1 MASTDPT
8 DAAKLKGIMQAIGM
22 TNPAEIPVTEPAYT
36 APDDGL
42 NPVTPLVDEE
52 EQIET
57 EQEDVGQLM
66 GISTASMVRGI
77 IHIIFLLTRDSWWR
91 RSLPEAQTCPL
102 VASWFAEGHAAR
114 FLDQVQ
120 VPTLQVP
127 SSLVLRTWSMR
138 ELLLIVR

>member
-1 MASTDPT
+1 MASTDPN
-8 DAAKLKGIMQAIGM
+8 DATKLKGIMEAIGLA
-22 TNPAEIPVTEPAYT
+22 NPAEIPVTEITHTVPNGNLET
-36 APDDGL
+36 VMG
-42 NPVTPLVDEE
+42 VDEE
-52 EQIET
+52 DQIET
-57 EQEDVGQLM
+57 EQEDASQLM
-66 GISTASMVRGI
+66 GISTVSMVCGAINFGI
-77 IHIIFLLTRDSWWR
+77 LLIGDSWWR